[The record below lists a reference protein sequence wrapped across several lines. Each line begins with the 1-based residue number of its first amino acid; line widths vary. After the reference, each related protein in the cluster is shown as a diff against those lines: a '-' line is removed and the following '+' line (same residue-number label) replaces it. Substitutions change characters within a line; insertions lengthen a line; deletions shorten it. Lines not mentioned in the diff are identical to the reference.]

1 MPPKKPPDETEL
13 QHPKLKELL
22 GEYYTLQNL
31 KDLVEQLGIHDVRGK
46 RTMRKTFVLALNKFA
61 KSHPEILA
69 GIASANS
76 SGLSAPA
83 PESAAPESSAAES
96 SSAAKDL
103 ESSAAPE
110 SSAAETTQE
119 SSAAGTS
126 APESAAGPS
135 TAQSSAASKNL
146 DPAAAETLAKFLGKE
161 IEGTTKLGD
170 LRRRKG
176 GKVCFTI
183 KEMMYFRPE
192 DEDAITAVFKAE
204 LDDGDLVAV
213 KAHISKGKR
222 MGSGLYREAHILSS
236 LSNLEHFIHLRGYV
250 EVETSLETSCF
261 LIMQYVPMNLAQLAG
276 KITDEGYLC
285 KIIRSAIVALQV
297 LHHKAERLHMDIK
310 PANFLVD
317 EDGNVMLCDFGD
329 SEKSRDKPEKKYPL
343 GTVAWRSLSQDI
355 KALDKRSTKNVR
367 NDDLE
372 ALGYTFATLVGGAG
386 ALPWFVLA
394 CKCAGSGSRED
405 LMELIKMKQE
415 RKFIFPPSLQSVA
428 VKIEQYFQLLSKMTS
443 TDSSKEEDYAA
454 LMNIFEVR

>member
-1 MPPKKPPDETEL
+1 MTQESS
-13 QHPKLKELL
+13 Q
-22 GEYYTLQNL
+22 
-31 KDLVEQLGIHDVRGK
+31 
-46 RTMRKTFVLALNKFA
+46 
-61 KSHPEILA
+61 A
-69 GIASANS
+69 GPSAS
-76 SGLSAPA
+76 
-83 PESAAPESSAAES
+83 ESAGPPADLPSAAKMTQESSPAGPSAAES
-96 SSAAKDL
+96 AGPPADL
-103 ESSAAPE
+103 PSV
-110 SSAAETTQE
+110 AEMTQE
-119 SSAAGTS
+119 SSPAG
-126 APESAAGPS
+126 PSAAGPS
-135 TAQSSAASKNL
+135 AAGPESSASKNL
-146 DPAAAETLAKFLGKE
+146 DPAAAETLAKFHGKE
-161 IEGTTKLGD
+161 IEGITKLGD

-183 KEMMYFRPE
+183 NEMMYFRPE
-192 DEDAITAVFKAE
+192 DKDAFTAVFKAE
-204 LDDGDLVAV
+204 LDGDLVAV

-285 KIIRSAIVALQV
+285 KIIRSAIDVLQV
-297 LHHKAERLHMDIK
+297 LHHRAERLHMDIK

-317 EDGNVMLCDFGD
+317 EDGNVILCDFGD

-343 GTVAWRSLSQDI
+343 GTVAWRSLNQDI

-443 TDSSKEEDYAA
+443 TDCAKEDYAE
-454 LMNIFEVR
+454 LKNIFEVR